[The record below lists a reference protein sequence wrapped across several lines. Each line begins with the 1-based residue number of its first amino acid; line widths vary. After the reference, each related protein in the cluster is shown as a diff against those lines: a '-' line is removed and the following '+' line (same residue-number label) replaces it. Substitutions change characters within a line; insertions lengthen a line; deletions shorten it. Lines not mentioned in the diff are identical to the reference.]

1 MRDGTRPMEKFTR
14 LAAAGALALVA
25 CTAGPP
31 DRQPLP
37 ITPAKDVAGA
47 AVVRRPLPDSTPP
60 PTAPI
65 AASPLN
71 PPATP
76 TLAIAA
82 PPGALYVCV
91 SGAGAQLKQTS
102 IEFAAG
108 VGELCRKHP
117 EMGPC
122 QYERDACRRSG
133 GRVYAADGREITRSV
148 EDEYDRRVMRIRLRS
163 N

>member
-1 MRDGTRPMEKFTR
+1 MARSSHI
-14 LAAAGALALVA
+14 AAIRRAAYFFALVLAA
-25 CTAGPP
+25 CTAPTP
-31 DRQPLP
+31 EPTPLP
-37 ITPAKDVAGA
+37 VTPPNEAAGA
-47 AVVRRPLPDSTPP
+47 AVVRRPLPAATPP
-60 PTAPI
+60 PAPPV
-65 AASPLN
+65 AASPVN
-71 PPATP
+71 PPPAP

-91 SGAGAQLKQTS
+91 SGAGAELRQTS
-102 IEFAAG
+102 IEFAPG

-133 GRVYAADGREITRSV
+133 GRVFAADGSEITRSV
-148 EDEYDRRVMRIRLRS
+148 EDEYDKRVLRIRLRS

>member
-1 MRDGTRPMEKFTR
+1 MARFAPLSTSGR
-14 LAAAGALALVA
+14 AACLLALAVIA
-25 CTAGPP
+25 CTAPTPEKPP
-31 DRQPLP
+31 LAV
-37 ITPAKDVAGA
+37 TPPGEAAGA
-47 AVVRRPLPDSTPP
+47 AVVRRPLPPETPP
-60 PTAPI
+60 PAPPV
-65 AASPLN
+65 AASPVN
-71 PPATP
+71 PPAAP

-91 SGAGAQLKQTS
+91 SGAGAQLRQTS
-102 IEFAAG
+102 IEFAPG

-133 GRVYAADGREITRSV
+133 GRVFAADGTEITRST
-148 EDEYDRRVMRIRLRS
+148 EDEYDKRVLRIRLRS

>member
-1 MRDGTRPMEKFTR
+1 MRP
-14 LAAAGALALVA
+14 LPIGAILLVA
-25 CTAGPP
+25 AVVVAACSGPP
-31 DRQPLP
+31 ERQPLP
-37 ITPAKDVAGA
+37 ITPPGEASGA
-47 AVVRRPLPDSTPP
+47 AVVRRPLPETTPP
-60 PTAPI
+60 PAPPV
-65 AASPLN
+65 AASPIN
-71 PPATP
+71 PPAAP

-91 SGAGAQLKQTS
+91 NGAGAELRQTS

-122 QYERDACRRSG
+122 QYERNACRRSG
-133 GRVYAADGREITRSV
+133 GRVFAADGSEITRSI
-148 EDEYDRRVMRIRLRS
+148 EDEYDKHVMRIRLRS

>member
-1 MRDGTRPMEKFTR
+1 MKNPARYL
-14 LAAAGALALVA
+14 LAALLLLTA
-25 CTAGPP
+25 CSGPAP
-31 DRQPLP
+31 DRQPLAT
-37 ITPAKDVAGA
+37 TPPGEAAGA
-47 AVVRRPLPDSTPP
+47 AVVRRTLPDTTPP
-60 PTAPI
+60 PAPPV
-65 AASPLN
+65 AVSPVN
-71 PPATP
+71 PPAAP

-91 SGAGAQLKQTS
+91 SGAGAQLRQTS
-102 IEFAAG
+102 IEFAPG

-133 GRVYAADGREITRSV
+133 GRVFAADGSEITRIV
-148 EDEYDRRVMRIRLRS
+148 EDEYDKRVMRIRLRS

>member
-1 MRDGTRPMEKFTR
+1 MERFTR
-14 LAAAGALALVA
+14 CLAAGALALAA
-25 CTAGPP
+25 CTAPTP

-37 ITPAKDVAGA
+37 ITPRTDAPNA

-60 PTAPI
+60 PSAAI
-65 AASPLN
+65 AASPIN
-71 PPATP
+71 PPAMP
-76 TLAIAA
+76 SLAIAA

-91 SGAGAQLKQTS
+91 SGIGAELRQTS

-108 VGELCRKHP
+108 VGDLCRKHP

-133 GRVYAADGREITRSV
+133 GRVFAADGSEITRKV
-148 EDEYDRRVMRIRLRS
+148 EEEYDRRVMRIRLRS

>member
-1 MRDGTRPMEKFTR
+1 MKKPIPYL
-14 LAAAGALALVA
+14 LAGVVVLTA
-25 CTAGPP
+25 CSGPAP

-37 ITPAKDVAGA
+37 TTPPGEAKGA
-47 AVVRRPLPDSTPP
+47 AVVRRPLPDTTPP
-60 PTAPI
+60 PAPPV
-65 AASPLN
+65 AASPVN
-71 PPATP
+71 PPAAP

-91 SGAGAQLKQTS
+91 SGAGAQLRQTA
-102 IEFAAG
+102 IEFAQG

-133 GRVYAADGREITRSV
+133 GRVFAADGSEITRST
-148 EDEYDRRVMRIRLRS
+148 EDEYDKRVMRIRLRS

>member
-1 MRDGTRPMEKFTR
+1 MRKLTNYLPATVLW
-14 LAAAGALALVA
+14 LAA
-25 CTAGPP
+25 CSGPAP
-31 DRQPLP
+31 ERQPLP
-37 ITPAKDVAGA
+37 TTPPGEAAGA
-47 AVVRRPLPDSTPP
+47 AVVRRALPDTTPP
-60 PTAPI
+60 PAPPV
-65 AASPLN
+65 AASPVN
-71 PPATP
+71 PPAAP

-91 SGAGAQLKQTS
+91 SGIGAQLRQTS
-102 IEFAAG
+102 IEFAPG

-133 GRVYAADGREITRSV
+133 GRVFAADGSEITRST
-148 EDEYDRRVMRIRLRS
+148 EDEYDKRVMRIRLRS

>member
-1 MRDGTRPMEKFTR
+1 MKKPTRYL
-14 LAAAGALALVA
+14 LAAVLVLTA
-25 CTAGPP
+25 CSGPAP

-37 ITPAKDVAGA
+37 ITPPGEAAGA
-47 AVVRRPLPDSTPP
+47 AVVRRALPDTTPP
-60 PTAPI
+60 PAPPV
-65 AASPLN
+65 AASPVN
-71 PPATP
+71 PPAAP

-91 SGAGAQLKQTS
+91 SGVGAQLRQTS
-102 IEFAAG
+102 IEFAPG

-133 GRVYAADGREITRSV
+133 GRVFAADGSEITRSV
-148 EDEYDRRVMRIRLRS
+148 EDEYDKRVMRIHLRS

>member
-1 MRDGTRPMEKFTR
+1 MVTGMEKFTR
-14 LAAAGALALVA
+14 FVLAAALLVA
-25 CTAGPP
+25 ACSGPAP

-37 ITPAKDVAGA
+37 ITPPGEADGA
-47 AVVRRPLPDSTPP
+47 AVVRRPLAEPTPP
-60 PTAPI
+60 APPV
-65 AASPLN
+65 AASPIN
-71 PPATP
+71 SPAAP
-76 TLAIAA
+76 TLAIAV

-91 SGAGAQLKQTS
+91 GGVGAELQQTA
-102 IEFAAG
+102 IEFAPG

-133 GRVYAADGREITRSV
+133 GRVFAGDGSEITRSI
-148 EDEYDRRVMRIRLRS
+148 EDDYDKRVMRVRLRA

>member
-1 MRDGTRPMEKFTR
+1 MKKPIPYL
-14 LAAAGALALVA
+14 LAGVVVLTA
-25 CTAGPP
+25 CSGPSP

-37 ITPAKDVAGA
+37 TTPPGEAAGA
-47 AVVRRPLPDSTPP
+47 AVVRRALPDTTPP
-60 PTAPI
+60 PAPPV
-65 AASPLN
+65 AASPVN
-71 PPATP
+71 PPAAP

-91 SGAGAQLKQTS
+91 RGAGAQLRQTA
-102 IEFAAG
+102 IEFAPG
-108 VGELCRKHP
+108 VGDLCRKHP

-133 GRVYAADGREITRSV
+133 GRVFAADGSEITRSI
-148 EDEYDRRVMRIRLRS
+148 EDEYDKRVMRIRLRS

>member
-1 MRDGTRPMEKFTR
+1 MKKSTRYL
-14 LAAAGALALVA
+14 LAAALVLTA
-25 CTAGPP
+25 CGGPAP

-37 ITPAKDVAGA
+37 TTPPGEAAGA
-47 AVVRRPLPDSTPP
+47 AVVRRALPDTTPP
-60 PTAPI
+60 PAPPV
-65 AASPLN
+65 AASPVN

-76 TLAIAA
+76 TLAIAV

-91 SGAGAQLKQTS
+91 SGAGAQLRQTS
-102 IEFAAG
+102 IEFAPG

-133 GRVYAADGREITRSV
+133 GRVFAADGSEITRSI
-148 EDEYDRRVMRIRLRS
+148 EDEYDKRVMRIRLRS
-163 N
+163 H

>member
-1 MRDGTRPMEKFTR
+1 MKKPIPYL
-14 LAAAGALALVA
+14 LAGVVVLTA
-25 CTAGPP
+25 CSGRSP

-37 ITPAKDVAGA
+37 TTPPGEAAGA
-47 AVVRRPLPDSTPP
+47 AVVRRALPDTTPP
-60 PTAPI
+60 PGPPV
-65 AASPLN
+65 AASPVN
-71 PPATP
+71 PPAAP

-91 SGAGAQLKQTS
+91 SGAGAQLRQTA
-102 IEFAAG
+102 IEFAPG
-108 VGELCRKHP
+108 VGDLCRKHP

-133 GRVYAADGREITRSV
+133 GRVFAADGSEITRSI
-148 EDEYDRRVMRIRLRS
+148 EDEYDKRVMRIRLRS

>member
-1 MRDGTRPMEKFTR
+1 MKKPAPYL
-14 LAAAGALALVA
+14 LAGVVVLTA
-25 CTAGPP
+25 CSGPAP

-37 ITPAKDVAGA
+37 TTPPGEAAGA
-47 AVVRRPLPDSTPP
+47 AVVRRALPGTTPP
-60 PTAPI
+60 PAPPV
-65 AASPLN
+65 AASPVN
-71 PPATP
+71 PPAAP

-91 SGAGAQLKQTS
+91 SGAGAQLRQTA
-102 IEFAAG
+102 IEFAPG
-108 VGELCRKHP
+108 VGDLCRKHP

-133 GRVYAADGREITRSV
+133 GRVFAADGSEITRSV
-148 EDEYDRRVMRIRLRS
+148 EDEYDKRVMRIRLRS

>member
-1 MRDGTRPMEKFTR
+1 MKKPTRYL
-14 LAAAGALALVA
+14 LAGIVVLTA
-25 CTAGPP
+25 CSGPAP

-37 ITPAKDVAGA
+37 TTPPGEAAGA
-47 AVVRRPLPDSTPP
+47 AVVRRTLPESTPP
-60 PTAPI
+60 PAPPV
-65 AASPLN
+65 AASPVN
-71 PPATP
+71 PPAAP

-91 SGAGAQLKQTS
+91 SGVGAQLRQTS
-102 IEFAAG
+102 IEFAPG

-133 GRVYAADGREITRSV
+133 GRVLAADGSEITRSV
-148 EDEYDRRVMRIRLRS
+148 EDEYDKRVMRIRLRS